1 MKKNYAELAETLLAK
16 VGGKENVSSV
26 YHCAT
31 RLRFD
36 LKDESIPNDDDIK
49 AVPGV
54 FGVTVA
60 GGQYQIIIG
69 NDVEKLYKK
78 VVEIGGFTT
87 QTAIEE
93 NLDGQK
99 KGLKG
104 YFNAFFEFMAGTMS
118 PMIPAFTAA
127 GFFKAVAIICGPD
140 LLGIWEATSDL
151 YLLFDFAYNACF
163 YFLPIFLG
171 YTAAKKL
178 GINPIMGIY
187 IGALMLAP
195 GFVDIANTRETFTVL
210 GIPCK
215 LGTYGT
221 TVFPVLLSVF
231 AFKYVDKLFGKIIPQ
246 ILSQSVKPF
255 LEMLVMLPVTLCLF
269 CPLGT
274 IIGEGI
280 AAVIIMLDNAPF
292 ITGIIGG
299 LWPFLILTGMH
310 MPILYAVIIPN
321 LYSVGFDTTILPA
334 STIINQALIGVAV
347 AGLIRI
353 KNKQERSNLFGM
365 FLTLNVAAIS
375 EPLLYGFVMKHK
387 KTLLALVAGGVCGGL
402 FASFTNVIF
411 YLGPN
416 FPFIFT
422 SLNFLQGGTMNFVLH
437 IASALIAFGVAFAI
451 TYFYGFESNDP
462 MLQKD

>member
-1 MKKNYAELAETLLAK
+1 MKKNYDELAKTLLEK

-36 LKDESIPNDDDIK
+36 LKDESIPNDEEIK
-49 AVPGV
+49 NVPGV
-54 FGVTVA
+54 FGVTKA

-78 VVEIGGFTT
+78 VVEIGGFAS
-87 QTAIEE
+87 QSAIDE
-93 NLDGQK
+93 NLDSRK
-99 KGLKG
+99 KGIKD
-104 YFNAFFEFMAGTMS
+104 YFNSFFEFMAGTMS

-127 GFFKAVAIICGPD
+127 GFFKMVCIVCGPD
-140 LLGIWEATSDL
+140 LLGIWEATSDM

-178 GINPIMGIY
+178 GINVIMGIY
-187 IGALMLAP
+187 VGALMLSP
-195 GFVDIANTRETFTVL
+195 GFVDIANTREAFTVL
-210 GIPCK
+210 GIPCR

-231 AFKYVDKLFGKIIPQ
+231 ALKYVDKFFDRIIPQ
-246 ILSQSVKPF
+246 VLSQSVKPF
-255 LEMLVMLPVTLCLF
+255 MEMLVMLPVTLCLF

-274 IIGEGI
+274 YIGEAI

-375 EPLLYGFVMKHK
+375 EPLLYGFILKYK
-387 KTLLALVAGGVCGGL
+387 KTLLALIAGGICGGL
-402 FASFTNVIF
+402 FAAFTNVTF
-411 YLGPN
+411 YLGPS
-416 FPFIFT
+416 FPFVFT
-422 SLNFLQGGTMNFVLH
+422 TLNFFQGGTMNFVLH
-437 IASALIAFGVAFAI
+437 VISALLAFGVAFVI
-451 TYFYGFESNDP
+451 TYFYGFDKDDE
-462 MLQKD
+462 MLKKD